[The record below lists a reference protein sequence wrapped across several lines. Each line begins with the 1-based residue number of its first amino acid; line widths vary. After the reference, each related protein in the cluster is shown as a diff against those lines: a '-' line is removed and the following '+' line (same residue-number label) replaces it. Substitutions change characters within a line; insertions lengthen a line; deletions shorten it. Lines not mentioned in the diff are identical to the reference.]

1 MDIRNYVDVKQF
13 GEKNKTKQNKTK
25 LKNPKTQVLMLANG

>member
-13 GEKNKTKQNKTK
+13 GEKNKTKQNETKQNSKIPK
-25 LKNPKTQVLMLANG
+25 LKS